1 MALTTHRLSI
11 GYAGKSSPVTVAAG
25 INLSLSPGKLTALLG
40 RNGSG
45 KSTLIRT
52 LAGLQRPVA
61 GSVTLEGRDIT
72 EWGSAGLSRKMAVVL
87 QDQVRNPNLTVYELV
102 ALGRTPYTN
111 WLGTLS
117 KEDDHMVL
125 ESIRKAGIPEL
136 AGRGTH
142 LLSDGERQKA
152 MFARALAQETPLIL
166 LDEPTAHLDILS
178 RIELI
183 RILRQTAHTE
193 SKSVL
198 FSTHDLELA
207 LQMSDQLWLFDGR
220 GALLTGTPEDLVLQ
234 GHISKLYSQPGEWG
248 FDIATGEIVAPAL
261 PSLKKTVGL
270 SGEGPEYFW
279 TRKALIRTGYTITV
293 ADGADCSVRIEKKGQ
308 SVRWIIIENGN
319 TQIAGNIA
327 EMLACLENAG

>member
-1 MALTTHRLSI
+1 MALITHKLSI
-11 GYAGKSSPVTVAAG
+11 GYTKTGSHMQVASG
-25 INLSLSPGKLTALLG
+25 INFSLSAGKLTALLG

-52 LAGLQRPVA
+52 LAGLQKPVA
-61 GSVTLEGRDIT
+61 GSITLEGRDIG
-72 EWGSAGLSRKMAVVL
+72 EWASPDLSMKMAVVL
-87 QDQVRNPNLTVYELV
+87 QEQVRNPNLTVYELV

-117 KEDDHMVL
+117 KEDSDIVS
-125 ESIRKAGIPEL
+125 ESIRKAGIAEL
-136 AGRGTH
+136 SGRGTH

-152 MFARALAQETPLIL
+152 MFARALAQETPIIL

-183 RILRQTAHTE
+183 RILRQTAHNE

-207 LQMSDQLWLFDGR
+207 LQMSDQLWLFDGK

-234 GHISKLYSQPGEWG
+234 GHISRLYSQPGEWG
-248 FDIATGEIVAPAL
+248 FDIATGEIVAPA
-261 PSLKKTVGL
+261 PFPPKKRIRL
-270 SGEGPEYFW
+270 SGEGPEHLW
-279 TRKALIRTGYTITV
+279 TKKALIRTGHTV
-293 ADGADCSVRIEKKGQ
+293 IDSDGTDCVVDVGKNGQ

-319 TQIAGNIA
+319 TQIAGNIG